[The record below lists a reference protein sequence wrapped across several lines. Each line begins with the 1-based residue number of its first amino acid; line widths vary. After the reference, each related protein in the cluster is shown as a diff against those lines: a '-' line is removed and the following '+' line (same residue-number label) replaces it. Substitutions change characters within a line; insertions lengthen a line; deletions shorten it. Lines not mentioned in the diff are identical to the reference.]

1 MEGFIHGGAYWLVFI
16 GLISFQFPD
25 HSCIGIAD
33 KVILFVH
40 NYSSTNILEKLT
52 SVEQLNEASVIEVVV
67 SGMFRCYVHESPINL
82 LSPNI
87 HIQILQTD
95 LYTFP

>member
-1 MEGFIHGGAYWLVFI
+1 MQVAGYYCFKYREKLLELVQWVIHYILVSIFFF
-16 GLISFQFPD
+16 GLISFQFQA

-67 SGMFRCYVHESPINL
+67 SGMFRCFCSWQLH
-82 LSPNI
+82 
-87 HIQILQTD
+87 
-95 LYTFP
+95 